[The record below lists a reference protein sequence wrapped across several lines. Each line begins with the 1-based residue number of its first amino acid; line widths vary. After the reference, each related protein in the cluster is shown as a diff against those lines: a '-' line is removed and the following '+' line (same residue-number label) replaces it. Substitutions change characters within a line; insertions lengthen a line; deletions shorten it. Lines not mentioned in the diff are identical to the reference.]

1 MPRVQQSM
9 NSNLKMC
16 CKKSNSGLCIHACL
30 LHASANARLWSPLS
44 PVWKDLLKTLAAE
57 RTHADSHRR
66 ETIRVPHLWKVFL
79 WQVKSESSPSNS
91 CGDKSEEMI
100 QCNVLFTRPFLS
112 IAFKMQQCEKE
123 FALKSYLVKHKE
135 AGCSSSRSDVL
146 EISRGKSQIVLRME
160 TNSIC

>member
-1 MPRVQQSM
+1 MLQKIKFP
-9 NSNLKMC
+9 
-16 CKKSNSGLCIHACL
+16 GLCVHACL

-123 FALKSYLVKHKE
+123 LHWSPIWWKTKRRDVAAQHLMFWKFREEKVKLFSEWKWTPFVKYL
-135 AGCSSSRSDVL
+135 CL
-146 EISRGKSQIVLRME
+146 E
-160 TNSIC
+160 